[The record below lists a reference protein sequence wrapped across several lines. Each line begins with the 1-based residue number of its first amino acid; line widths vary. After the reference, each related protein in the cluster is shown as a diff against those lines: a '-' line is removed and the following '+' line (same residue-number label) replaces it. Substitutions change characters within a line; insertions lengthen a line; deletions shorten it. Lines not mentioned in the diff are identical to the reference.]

1 MEKTRLLFLIFALCI
16 VSTLCSRG
24 CPSTWF
30 CCLARPE
37 TMKGTCYATGYV
49 PGGNKVI
56 LEPIEAPQAVLQDHS
71 IGIVANKLGYVLDT
85 GGAMADIVALTE
97 KFEPWGK
104 FLAGGLG
111 VWGSIIGV
119 VANIGTPTPD
129 DIIAA
134 CNEAL
139 SELTDEVNQQFDN
152 MQAYV
157 DQAILQADKELMN
170 LDYRQY
176 HNYFTDCVNEVTE
189 KDMWSCVQEAERLS
203 GSDHAKFL
211 RYEEKM
217 NQEGWVATPDDVKRM
232 EVLFL
237 TFRDYAQLR
246 MMIYL
251 TLTGYYQ
258 NQTNNEDAAKLAKRY
273 LQDLRDDIALYI
285 KYTNFVY
292 KTISDMHNV
301 QDTFLQNNIGCD
313 DVQEVHEGWNVHTW
327 DRLYCR
333 YLFSPML
340 ISTETCDYNGEVRA
354 KSDCPCPHKEDGR
367 DYCELYWTVEGKSD
381 SWNVIR
387 EDGYWF
393 IKPKFDN
400 YTSQMKES
408 VSNYWKPQV
417 IDNCLPNWQK
427 LYDQVVVKLQD
438 YENVRAVEKSEVL
451 SMKSKAKLY
460 EAKERRSKI
469 GEEWGKG
476 PAPKLATESTPF
488 VGRGSKPVH
497 NEL

>member
-1 MEKTRLLFLIFALCI
+1 
-16 VSTLCSRG
+16 V
-24 CPSTWF
+24 
-30 CCLARPE
+30 
-37 TMKGTCYATGYV
+37 
-49 PGGNKVI
+49 
-56 LEPIEAPQAVLQDHS
+56 
-71 IGIVANKLGYVLDT
+71 
-85 GGAMADIVALTE
+85 
-97 KFEPWGK
+97 
-104 FLAGGLG
+104 
-111 VWGSIIGV
+111 GV

-129 DIIAA
+129 DIIDA

-139 SELTDEVNQQFDN
+139 NELTDEINQQFDN

-157 DQAILQADKELMN
+157 DQAILTADKELMN
-170 LDYRQY
+170 QDYSQY
-176 HNYFTDCVNEVTE
+176 HDYFTDCVNEVIE
-189 KDMWSCVQEAERLS
+189 EDMWSCVKEAERWS
-203 GSDHAKFL
+203 GSDRAKFL
-211 RYEEKM
+211 RYETEMKT
-217 NQEGWVATPDDVKRM
+217 EGWVATPDDVKRM

-246 MMIYL
+246 IMIYL

-258 NQTNNEDAAKLAKRY
+258 NQTDNEDAAKLAKRY
-273 LQDLRDDIALYI
+273 LEDLRDDVDSYI

-301 QDTFLQNNIGCD
+301 QDTFLQNNIVCD
-313 DVQEVHEGWNVHTW
+313 DKVKEIKEKNVHTW
-327 DRLYCR
+327 DKLYCR

-340 ISTETCDYNGEVRA
+340 ISTETCDYYGQVRA
-354 KSDCPCPHKEDGR
+354 KSDCPCPDTGR
-367 DYCELYWTVEGKSD
+367 NRGHCDHNWHVEGKSE

-393 IKPKFDN
+393 IIHKFDN

-438 YENVRAVEKSEVL
+438 YENVRAMEKSEVL

-460 EAKERRSKI
+460 DAKERRRKI
-469 GEEWGKG
+469 GEEWGKR
-476 PAPKLATESTPF
+476 PASKLAKESTPF

>member
-1 MEKTRLLFLIFALCI
+1 
-16 VSTLCSRG
+16 
-24 CPSTWF
+24 
-30 CCLARPE
+30 
-37 TMKGTCYATGYV
+37 MKGTCDATGYV

-71 IGIVANKLGYVLDT
+71 IGIVANKLGYALDT
-85 GGAMADIVALTE
+85 GGAMVDIVALTE
-97 KFEPWGK
+97 RFEPWGK
-104 FLAGGLG
+104 YLAGGLG

-119 VANIGTPTPD
+119 VANIGTPTAD
-129 DIIAA
+129 DIIDA

-139 SELTDEVNQQFDN
+139 RELTDEVNQQFDN

-170 LDYRQY
+170 LNYRQY
-176 HNYFTDCVNEVTE
+176 HIYFTDCVNEVIE
-189 KDMWSCVQEAERLS
+189 EDMWSCVKEAERLS
-203 GSDHAKFL
+203 GSDHTKFL
-211 RYEEKM
+211 RYESQM

-258 NQTNNEDAAKLAKRY
+258 NQKNNENAAKLAKRY
-273 LQDLRDDIALYI
+273 LQDLRDDVALYI

-292 KTISDMHNV
+292 NTISDMHNV
-301 QDTFLQNNIGCD
+301 QDTFLQNNIDCD
-313 DVQEVHEGWNVHTW
+313 DKVKEIKEKNVHTW
-327 DRLYCR
+327 DKLYCR

-340 ISTETCDYNGEVRA
+340 ISTETCDYYGQTRY
-354 KSDCPCPHKEDGR
+354 KSDCPCPNKDDGR
-367 DYCELYWTVEGKSD
+367 DYCEHYWNVEGKSD

-393 IKPKFDN
+393 VKSKFDN
-400 YTSQMKES
+400 YTSQMKIF

-469 GEEWGKG
+469 REEWGKG
-476 PAPKLATESTPF
+476 PAPELAKESTPF
-488 VGRGSKPVH
+488 VGRGTKPVH